1 MLELK
6 LLTLIVIANGSP
18 IVASKVLGK
27 RWQLPLDAGK
37 LFIDRKP
44 LFGEAKTW
52 RGIFASCFLTIIA
65 AWIFQL
71 YMMTGLLIALCAM
84 LGDLLSSFIKRRLG
98 MSPST
103 RALGLDQIP
112 ESLLPM
118 LMVKSFASALLPPI
132 LQGDM
137 TWALVWE
144 VIVMFFVAGLLL
156 SKMLYYLHIRN
167 KPY

>member
-1 MLELK
+1 MK
-6 LLTLIVIANGSP
+6 IS
-18 IVASKVLGK
+18 
-27 RWQLPLDAGK
+27 R
-37 LFIDRKP
+37 
-44 LFGEAKTW
+44 
-52 RGIFASCFLTIIA
+52 
-65 AWIFQL
+65 IFQL
-71 YMMTGLLIALCAM
+71 YMMTGLLIALFAM